1 MDPPEGKDP
10 FSPKISF
17 QLILIII
24 GTRLNLDHLH
34 HTCHRRCIM
43 GPLIQQVCL
52 LTLLIFFNACSSV
65 ADKQLVVPPDPVVT
79 SAGHDVILPCHLS
92 PQTSAVNMEIRW
104 FKEGEFASPLYLYD
118 GGKVTEGKGYEAR
131 VSVFTQELEKGNISL
146 LLNNVMASEKGIYK
160 CHASYMDWIQEL
172 PVVLQVKQQ
181 GSVPRI
187 SMRKHHRVFIQLS
200 CSSENWYPE
209 PNMLWTDSSGKEIT
223 SAETE
228 RPKQKEGGVLYSIT
242 SHMRIGMDELEG
254 VTCVV
259 ISQYQGTK
267 MESKLQMTEEFY
279 MSSLPDR
286 VYISAFMIP
295 VFLGL
300 LCITASVLSLIH
312 QRRVVREK
320 LKPLDD
326 MNTKLKAMDQEL
338 IKKTEELTYK
348 DKLMGIT
355 ETIPDSVWSLMVDHA
370 VDVTFDPDTAHLR
383 LSLFDDNKS
392 LRFGELNEK
401 KDCENFKDKCK
412 GSGSMKF
419 EEEHKEED
427 TERFGGKPT
436 ENSMLNVSGK
446 DKDKKTGLFNRMMKK
461 GQNNEGT
468 LKVEEVRKDEA
479 TENLEEKCKGTKIR
493 FNQNSCVLGMEGYDK
508 GTHYWE
514 VDLGKKSQWSVGIAQ
529 DTEKRDNIQMYPDTG
544 FWSICYKDG
553 ELKTVEPSST
563 FLPIEL
569 TPEKLG
575 VFMDYEGGQITFFNV
590 EKKCHIHSFYGKF
603 TKKLYPFFGPLID
616 CKEELNISP
625 VVKRD
630 KPSTSKNC

>member
-1 MDPPEGKDP
+1 
-10 FSPKISF
+10 
-17 QLILIII
+17 
-24 GTRLNLDHLH
+24 
-34 HTCHRRCIM
+34 M

-52 LTLLIFFNACSSV
+52 LTFLILFNACSSV
-65 ADKQLVVPPDPVVT
+65 ADMQLVVPPDPVVT

-92 PQTSAVNMEIRW
+92 PQTSAVDMYIRW
-104 FKEGEFASPLYLYD
+104 FKEGEFASPLYLYL
-118 GGKVTEGKGYEAR
+118 GGKVTEGKGYEGR

-146 LLNNVMASEKGIYK
+146 LLNNVMASERGSYK

-209 PNMLWTDSSGKEIT
+209 PDMLWTDSSGKEIT

-228 RPKQKEGGVLYSIT
+228 RPKQKEGGDLYSIT
-242 SHMRIGMDELEG
+242 SHMRIGMDQLEG

-259 ISQYQGTK
+259 MSEYQGTK
-267 MESKLQMTEEFY
+267 MESTLQMTEEFY

-300 LCITASVLSLIH
+300 LCITASVFSLIH
-312 QRRVVREK
+312 QRRVVRET
-320 LKPLDD
+320 LKPL
-326 MNTKLKAMDQEL
+326 EL

-370 VDVTFDPDTAHLR
+370 VDVTFDPDTAHPR
-383 LSLFDDNKS
+383 LSLSDDNKC
-392 LRFGELNEK
+392 LKFGELKEK
-401 KDCENFKDKCK
+401 KDCENFKEK
-412 GSGSMKF
+412 GQGSSSMKF
-419 EEEHKEED
+419 DEENKED
-427 TERFGGKPT
+427 TGHFGGKPT
-436 ENSMLNVSGK
+436 ENSMLNASGK
-446 DKDKKTGLFNRMMKK
+446 DKDKRTGFLNRIMKK
-461 GQNNEGT
+461 GQNKEGT
-468 LKVEEVRKDEA
+468 LKVEEVRKEEA
-479 TENLEEKCKGTKIR
+479 TENLEEKSKGTKVK
-493 FNQNSCVLGMEGYDK
+493 FNQDTCVLGMEGYEK

-529 DTEKRDNIQMYPDTG
+529 DTEKRDNIQMYPENG

-553 ELKTVEPSST
+553 ELKTVEQSST

-569 TPEKLG
+569 KPEKLG
-575 VFMDYEGGQITFFNV
+575 VFMDYERGQITFFNV
-590 EKKCHIHSFYGKF
+590 EKKCHIHSFYGMF

-616 CKEELNISP
+616 CKEELKISP
-625 VVKRD
+625 VVQGD
-630 KPSTSKNC
+630 KPSTSESC

>member
-1 MDPPEGKDP
+1 
-10 FSPKISF
+10 
-17 QLILIII
+17 
-24 GTRLNLDHLH
+24 
-34 HTCHRRCIM
+34 M
-43 GPLIQQVCL
+43 GPLIRQVCL
-52 LTLLIFFNACSSV
+52 LTFLIFFNACSSV

-92 PQTSAVNMEIRW
+92 PQTSAVNMDIRW
-104 FKEGEFASPLYLYD
+104 FKEGEFASPLYLYL
-118 GGKVTEGKGYEAR
+118 GGKVTEGKGYEGR
-131 VSVFTQELEKGNISL
+131 VSVLTQELEKGNMSL
-146 LLNNVMASEKGIYK
+146 LLNNVMASERGIYK

-209 PNMLWTDSSGKEIT
+209 PDMLWTDSSGKEIT

-242 SHMRIGMDELEG
+242 SHVRIGMDQLEG

-326 MNTKLKAMDQEL
+326 MNTKLKAKDQEL

-355 ETIPDSVWSLMVDHA
+355 ETIPDSVWSLMVDHT
-370 VDVTFDPDTAHLR
+370 VDVTFDADTAHVK
-383 LSLFDDNKS
+383 LSLSDDNKC
-392 LRFGELNEK
+392 LKFGELKEK
-401 KDCENFKDKCK
+401 KDCENFKEKCK

-446 DKDKKTGLFNRMMKK
+446 DR
-461 GQNNEGT
+461 Q
-468 LKVEEVRKDEA
+468 
-479 TENLEEKCKGTKIR
+479 ENWI
-493 FNQNSCVLGMEGYDK
+493 
-508 GTHYWE
+508 
-514 VDLGKKSQWSVGIAQ
+514 I
-529 DTEKRDNIQMYPDTG
+529 
-544 FWSICYKDG
+544 
-553 ELKTVEPSST
+553 
-563 FLPIEL
+563 
-569 TPEKLG
+569 
-575 VFMDYEGGQITFFNV
+575 
-590 EKKCHIHSFYGKF
+590 
-603 TKKLYPFFGPLID
+603 
-616 CKEELNISP
+616 
-625 VVKRD
+625 
-630 KPSTSKNC
+630 

>member
-1 MDPPEGKDP
+1 
-10 FSPKISF
+10 
-17 QLILIII
+17 
-24 GTRLNLDHLH
+24 
-34 HTCHRRCIM
+34 M

-52 LTLLIFFNACSSV
+52 LTFLILFNACSSV

-79 SAGHDVILPCHLS
+79 SAGHEVILPCHLS
-92 PQTSAVNMEIRW
+92 PQTSAVDMEIRW
-104 FKEGEFASPLYLYD
+104 FKEGEFASPLYLYL
-118 GGKVTEGKGYEAR
+118 GGKVTEGKGYEGR

-146 LLNNVMASEKGIYK
+146 LLNNVMASERGIYK
-160 CHASYMDWIQEL
+160 CHASYMDWIQER

-209 PNMLWTDSSGKEIT
+209 PHMLWTDSSGKEIT

-242 SHMRIGMDELEG
+242 SHMRIGMDQLEG
-254 VTCVV
+254 VTCMV
-259 ISQYQGTK
+259 ISQNQGTK

-312 QRRVVREK
+312 QRRVVRER

-383 LSLFDDNKS
+383 LSFFDDNKS
-392 LRFGELNEK
+392 LKFGELNEK
-401 KDCENFKDKCK
+401 KDCENFKEKGK
-412 GSGSMKF
+412 GSSSMKF
-419 EEEHKEED
+419 KEENKDD
-427 TERFGGKPT
+427 TGHFEGKPT

-446 DKDKKTGLFNRMMKK
+446 DKDKKTTGLFNRMMKK
-461 GQNNEGT
+461 GQIKEGT
-468 LKVEEVRKDEA
+468 LKVEEVCKEEA
-479 TENLEEKCKGTKIR
+479 TENLEGKCKVTKMR
-493 FNQNSCVLGMEGYDK
+493 FNQNTCVLGMEGYDK

-529 DTEKRDNIQMYPDTG
+529 ETEKRDNIQMYPDTG
-544 FWSICYKDG
+544 FWSICYKDKK
-553 ELKTVEPSST
+553 LKTVEQAST

-590 EKKCHIHSFYGKF
+590 EKKCHIHSFYGMF
-603 TKKLYPFFGPLID
+603 TEKLYPFFGPLFD
-616 CKEELNISP
+616 CEEELKISP

>member
-1 MDPPEGKDP
+1 MFPV
-10 FSPKISF
+10 
-17 QLILIII
+17 
-24 GTRLNLDHLH
+24 
-34 HTCHRRCIM
+34 RCIM

-52 LTLLIFFNACSSV
+52 LTFLILFNACSSV

-92 PQTSAVNMEIRW
+92 PQTSAVNMDIRW

-118 GGKVTEGKGYEAR
+118 GGKVTEGKGYDGR
-131 VSVFTQELEKGNISL
+131 VSMFTQELEKGNISL
-146 LLNNVMASEKGIYK
+146 LLNNVMASERGIYK

-209 PNMLWTDSSGKEIT
+209 PDMLWTDSSGKEIT

-228 RPKQKEGGVLYSIT
+228 RPNQKEGGVLYSIT
-242 SHMRIGMDELEG
+242 SHMRIGMDKLEG
-254 VTCVV
+254 ITCVV
-259 ISQYQGTK
+259 MSQYQGTK

-326 MNTKLKAMDQEL
+326 MNAKLKAMDQEL

-348 DKLMGIT
+348 DMLMGIT

-392 LRFGELNEK
+392 LKFGELKEK
-401 KDCENFKDKCK
+401 KDCENFKEKCK
-412 GSGSMKF
+412 GSSSMKF
-419 EEEHKEED
+419 EEEHKED

-468 LKVEEVRKDEA
+468 LQVEEVHKEEA

-493 FNQNSCVLGMEGYDK
+493 FNQNTCVLGKEGYDK

-529 DTEKRDNIQMYPDTG
+529 ETEKRDNIQMYPHTG
-544 FWSICYKDG
+544 FWSIFYKDG

-590 EKKCHIHSFYGKF
+590 EKKCHIHSFCGMF

-616 CKEELNISP
+616 CKEELKISP

>member
-1 MDPPEGKDP
+1 MFPV
-10 FSPKISF
+10 
-17 QLILIII
+17 
-24 GTRLNLDHLH
+24 
-34 HTCHRRCIM
+34 RCIM

-52 LTLLIFFNACSSV
+52 LTFLILFNACSSV

-92 PQTSAVNMEIRW
+92 PQTSAVNMDIRW

-118 GGKVTEGKGYEAR
+118 GGKVTEGKGYEGR

-146 LLNNVMASEKGIYK
+146 LLNNVMASERGIYK

-209 PNMLWTDSSGKEIT
+209 PDMLWTDSSGKEIT

-242 SHMRIGMDELEG
+242 SHMRIGMDQLEG

-267 MESKLQMTEEFY
+267 MESKLQMTVAHPCCRPMPLTSGPGSRGCLFIMLVMCKVQTQEEFY

-326 MNTKLKAMDQEL
+326 MNTKLKAMDQEV

-392 LRFGELNEK
+392 LKFGELNEK
-401 KDCENFKDKCK
+401 KDCENFKEKGK

-419 EEEHKEED
+419 KEENKEED

-436 ENSMLNVSGK
+436 ENSRLNVSGK
-446 DKDKKTGLFNRMMKK
+446 DKDKKTGIFNRMMKK
-461 GQNNEGT
+461 GQNNKGT
-468 LKVEEVRKDEA
+468 LKVEEVGKEEA

-493 FNQNSCVLGMEGYDK
+493 FNQNTCVLGKEGYDK

-529 DTEKRDNIQMYPDTG
+529 ETEKRDNIQMYPDTG

-590 EKKCHIHSFYGKF
+590 EKKCHIHSFCGKF

-616 CKEELNISP
+616 CKEELKISP

>member
-10 FSPKISF
+10 FSPKSSF

-52 LTLLIFFNACSSV
+52 LTFLILFNACSSV

-92 PQTSAVNMEIRW
+92 PQTSAVNMDIRW

-118 GGKVTEGKGYEAR
+118 GGKVTEGKGYEGR

-146 LLNNVMASEKGIYK
+146 LLNNVMASERGIYK

-209 PNMLWTDSSGKEIT
+209 PDMLWTDSSGKEIT

-242 SHMRIGMDELEG
+242 SHMRIGMDQLEG

-267 MESKLQMTEEFY
+267 MESKLQMTVAHPCCRPMPLTSGPGSRGCLFIMLVMCKVQTQEEFY

-326 MNTKLKAMDQEL
+326 MNTKLKAMDQEV

-355 ETIPDSVWSLMVDHA
+355 ETIPDSVGKHIGRDLHTE
-370 VDVTFDPDTAHLR
+370 TFQIFDIVR
-383 LSLFDDNKS
+383 LDFPLQ
-392 LRFGELNEK
+392 
-401 KDCENFKDKCK
+401 FKPWVFNGFQVRRLTLSCAWV
-412 GSGSMKF
+412 
-419 EEEHKEED
+419 HCLA
-427 TERFGGKPT
+427 ERSTCGR
-436 ENSMLNVSGK
+436 VSA
-446 DKDKKTGLFNRMMKK
+446 FWQR
-461 GQNNEGT
+461 Q
-468 LKVEEVRKDEA
+468 
-479 TENLEEKCKGTKIR
+479 
-493 FNQNSCVLGMEGYDK
+493 
-508 GTHYWE
+508 
-514 VDLGKKSQWSVGIAQ
+514 
-529 DTEKRDNIQMYPDTG
+529 PG
-544 FWSICYKDG
+544 FW
-553 ELKTVEPSST
+553 LKCPGS
-563 FLPIEL
+563 
-569 TPEKLG
+569 
-575 VFMDYEGGQITFFNV
+575 
-590 EKKCHIHSFYGKF
+590 
-603 TKKLYPFFGPLID
+603 
-616 CKEELNISP
+616 
-625 VVKRD
+625 
-630 KPSTSKNC
+630 

>member
-1 MDPPEGKDP
+1 
-10 FSPKISF
+10 
-17 QLILIII
+17 
-24 GTRLNLDHLH
+24 
-34 HTCHRRCIM
+34 M
-43 GPLIQQVCL
+43 GPLIRQVCL
-52 LTLLIFFNACSSV
+52 LTFLIFFNACSSV

-92 PQTSAVNMEIRW
+92 PQTSAVNMDIRW
-104 FKEGEFASPLYLYD
+104 FKEGEFASPLYLYL
-118 GGKVTEGKGYEAR
+118 GGKVTEGKGYEGR
-131 VSVFTQELEKGNISL
+131 VSVFTQELEKGNMSL
-146 LLNNVMASEKGIYK
+146 LLNNVMASERGIYK
-160 CHASYMDWIQEL
+160 CQASYMDWIQEL

-200 CSSENWYPE
+200 CSSENWFPE

-254 VTCVV
+254 ITCVV
-259 ISQYQGTK
+259 MSQNQETK
-267 MESKLQMTEEFY
+267 MESALQMTEEFY

-300 LCITASVLSLIH
+300 LCITASVLSLFH
-312 QRRVVREK
+312 QRRVVRET

-326 MNTKLKAMDQEL
+326 MNAKLKAMDQEL

-355 ETIPDSVWSLMVDHA
+355 ETIPESVWSLMVDHA
-370 VDVTFDPDTAHLR
+370 VDVTFDADTAHVK
-383 LSLFDDNKS
+383 LSLSDDNKC
-392 LRFGELNEK
+392 LKFVELKEK

-436 ENSMLNVSGK
+436 ENSMLNVSGI
-446 DKDKKTGLFNRMMKK
+446 DKDKKTGLFNWMMKK

-479 TENLEEKCKGTKIR
+479 TENLEEKCKGTKNK
-493 FNQNSCVLGMEGYDK
+493 FKYNQCVLGMEGYDK

-553 ELKTVEPSST
+553 ELKTIEPSST

-590 EKKCHIHSFYGKF
+590 EKKCHIHSFCGKF
-603 TKKLYPFFGPLID
+603 TKKLYPLFGPLID
-616 CKEELNISP
+616 CKEELKISP

>member
-1 MDPPEGKDP
+1 
-10 FSPKISF
+10 
-17 QLILIII
+17 
-24 GTRLNLDHLH
+24 
-34 HTCHRRCIM
+34 M
-43 GPLIQQVCL
+43 GPLIRQVCL
-52 LTLLIFFNACSSV
+52 LTFLIFFNACSSV
-65 ADKQLVVPPDPVVT
+65 ADMQLVVPPDPVVI

-92 PQTSAVNMEIRW
+92 PQTSAVDMEIRW

-118 GGKVTEGKGYEAR
+118 GGKATEGKGYEGR
-131 VSVFTQELEKGNISL
+131 VSVFTQELESGNISL
-146 LLNNVMASEKGIYK
+146 LLNNVMASERGRYK
-160 CHASYMDWIQEL
+160 CQASYMDWILEL

-187 SMRKHHRVFIQLS
+187 SMRRHHRVFIQLS

-209 PNMLWTDSSGKEIT
+209 PHMLWTDHSGKEIT

-242 SHMRIGMDELEG
+242 SHMRIGNDQLEG
-254 VTCVV
+254 VTCAVM
-259 ISQYQGTK
+259 SEYQGTK

-320 LKPLDD
+320 LNPLDD

-338 IKKTEELTYK
+338 IKKTKEVTYK

-383 LSLFDDNKS
+383 LSLSDDNKC
-392 LRFGELNEK
+392 LKFGELKEK
-401 KDCENFKDKCK
+401 KDCENFK
-412 GSGSMKF
+412 
-419 EEEHKEED
+419 
-427 TERFGGKPT
+427 
-436 ENSMLNVSGK
+436 
-446 DKDKKTGLFNRMMKK
+446 
-461 GQNNEGT
+461 
-468 LKVEEVRKDEA
+468 
-479 TENLEEKCKGTKIR
+479 EKSKGTKNKFK
-493 FNQNSCVLGMEGYDK
+493 FNQCVLGVEGYDK

-529 DTEKRDNIQMYPDTG
+529 DTEKRVNIQMYPDTG

-553 ELKTVEPSST
+553 ELKTVEQSPT

-569 TPEKLG
+569 KPEKLG
-575 VFMDYEGGQITFFNV
+575 VLVDYEGGQVTFFNV
-590 EKKCHIHSFYGKF
+590 EKRCHIHSFINGKF

-616 CKEELNISP
+616 CKEDLKISP
-625 VVKRD
+625 VVQRD
-630 KPSTSKNC
+630 KPSTSENC